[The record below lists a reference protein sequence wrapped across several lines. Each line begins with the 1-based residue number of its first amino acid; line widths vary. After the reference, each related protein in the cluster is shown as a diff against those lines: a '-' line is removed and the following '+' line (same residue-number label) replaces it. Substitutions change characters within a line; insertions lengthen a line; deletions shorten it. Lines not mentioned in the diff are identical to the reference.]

1 MSNFKL
7 KKSEFMDLNLNKK
20 SINEAIEDIDNNDP
34 EGVEGS
40 EGIDAPLVDAPMD
53 MPVDQTAG
61 GAGVPTI
68 EMELIKFGKYSR

>member
-20 SINEAIEDIDNNDP
+20 SINEAIEDIDNNGP
-34 EGVEGS
+34 EGVD
-40 EGIDAPLVDAPMD
+40 GIDTPLVDAPMD